1 MLRQAKGYLT
11 IFLFFIHLLTAG
23 STSLS
28 LDEKFGRIDSMISSA
43 MNQMQSAGLG
53 VGIVENGQVVF
64 AKGYGLR
71 YVSPPVQESVS
82 RDQPFNIRNRF
93 MHQSVHRVFNRSP
106 QTGWPSRL
114 GWQETRH
121 MPDFKMHG
129 NCATENVQIKDLAS
143 HNTGLPRH
151 DSVWVGSTFPW
162 NEFITRIPH
171 FPPS

>member
-1 MLRQAKGYLT
+1 
-11 IFLFFIHLLTAG
+11 
-23 STSLS
+23 
-28 LDEKFGRIDSMISSA
+28 

-71 YVSPPVQESVS
+71 NVSKS
-82 RDQPFNIRNRF
+82 
-93 MHQSVHRVFNRSP
+93 QSHVTNRSIFAIASC
-106 QTGWPSRL
+106 TKAFTAYSIDLLRRDGLLDWDDKI
-114 GWQETRH
+114 TRH

-151 DSVWVGSTFPW
+151 DSVWVGSTFP
-162 NEFITRIPH
+162 
-171 FPPS
+171 